1 MTNVMLFSTLLLGCL
16 ICKNKNDL
24 FGVVGEHHQE
34 RREKSDLHMGQTV
47 LWLVEN
53 HLAMQ
58 EAWYLWW
65 HVRQVMVGRR
75 PSGLKIA

>member
-1 MTNVMLFSTLLLGCL
+1 MQNTPS
-16 ICKNKNDL
+16 
-24 FGVVGEHHQE
+24 QE

-65 HVRQVMVGRR
+65 QVRQVMVGTR
-75 PSGLKIA
+75 PSGLKMA